1 MSLWNKTDNLAGAPK
16 FIARKA
22 WFNAASTDVVSAT
35 NDTINLVPSN
45 TGFNTGDEVMYSIN
59 GGTVITGLTDATAYF
74 VRVVG
79 SGVIELYATY
89 AQAIAAPATTGRVA
103 ITAVGA
109 GVHTLQR
116 TGKENP
122 FIGESGI
129 YFADRGEAQLEG
141 NKKKGIKY
149 PGWWL
154 YKTYTD
160 ANSVVRH
167 KAECLIALDVV
178 AGTSGDAE
186 DALLKDV
193 YVYVVGQPQDVY
205 SLATDTAT
213 FSVDS
218 AIEPSTGTLL
228 YQWQVSTDGT
238 TFVNVS
244 NGTGGTTA
252 EYTTVAVTSG
262 MDGYLYRCVVSAAGA
277 TSVTSEPA
285 ELVVVAITI
294 TSDSA
299 DTTVAAGSP
308 ASFSVEAS
316 VAPVGEDLT
325 YQWETSIDSG
335 TTWGEIAGETED
347 TLTIATTTAEMSGL
361 QYRCVLSAYGVS
373 VTSTVA
379 TLTVTA

>member
-1 MSLWNKTDNLAGAPK
+1 MTLWGKTDNLAGAPK

-22 WFNAASTDVVSAT
+22 WFNAASTDVVDAT
-35 NDTINLVPSN
+35 DNTINLVTAN
-45 TGFNTGDEVMYSIN
+45 TCFNTGDAVSYSIN
-59 GGTVITGLTDATAYF
+59 GGTVIGGATDATTYF
-74 VRVVG
+74 VRLVG
-79 SGVIELYATY
+79 AGIIELYDTY
-89 AQAIAAPATTGRVA
+89 AHAIDLENTTGRVD
-103 ITAVGA
+103 ISGVGA
-109 GVHTLQR
+109 GVHTLQH
-116 TGKENP
+116 TGAENA
-122 FIGESGI
+122 FLGQAGI

-141 NKKKGIKY
+141 NKRKGIKY

-160 ANSVVRH
+160 ANSAVRH
-167 KAECLIALDVV
+167 KAECLVALDAV
-178 AGTSGDAE
+178 AATSGDAE
-186 DALLKDV
+186 DTLLKDV

-228 YQWQVSTDGT
+228 HQWQVSTDGT
-238 TFVNVS
+238 TFANVS

-262 MDGYLYRCVVSAAGA
+262 MDGYLYRCVVSATGA
-277 TSVTSEPA
+277 TSVTSESA

-294 TSDSA
+294 TTDSA

-308 ASFSVEAS
+308 ASLSVEAS

-325 YQWETSIDSG
+325 YQWETSTDSG
-335 TTWGEIAGETED
+335 TTWGEIVGETED
-347 TLTIATTTAEMSGL
+347 TLTIATTTVEMSGL